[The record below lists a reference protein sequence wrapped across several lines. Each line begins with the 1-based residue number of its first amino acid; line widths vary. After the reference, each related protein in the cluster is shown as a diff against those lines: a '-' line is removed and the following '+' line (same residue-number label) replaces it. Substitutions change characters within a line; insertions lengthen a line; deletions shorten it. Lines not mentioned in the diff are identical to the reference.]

1 MFKLGDV
8 IIDRLQFGYGAKK
21 NGTPLYAL
29 SQLNSANINITSN
42 STDITDKD
50 GNLVYRKFT
59 GKTGEVTCTNAFMN
73 LAVIEAIS
81 ATDADIATDANSIV
95 MPMIQ
100 TVAAGSTLDITGF
113 VTGSVVVSA
122 IYNGAIDSRTQYTLG
137 TTASAT
143 EFAIDSNTLTP
154 PTATGEVEY
163 LVKYNKT
170 VTSGA
175 KITITA
181 DKNPKAHELF
191 FKALAVDPC
200 DKENYKPLII
210 HIPEFIPSPELSL
223 AIQGGDSQTLDY
235 NGAILADICSTA
247 KTLVEIYFIDEAET
261 V

>member
-1 MFKLGDV
+1 MGKDEFK
-8 IIDRLQFGYGAKK
+8 K
-21 NGTPLYAL
+21 
-29 SQLNSANINITSN
+29 
-42 STDITDKD
+42 
-50 GNLVYRKFT
+50 
-59 GKTGEVTCTNAFMN
+59 
-73 LAVIEAIS
+73 
-81 ATDADIATDANSIV
+81 
-95 MPMIQ
+95 
-100 TVAAGSTLDITGF
+100 GS
-113 VTGSVVVSA
+113 
-122 IYNGAIDSRTQYTLG
+122 
-137 TTASAT
+137 TASAT